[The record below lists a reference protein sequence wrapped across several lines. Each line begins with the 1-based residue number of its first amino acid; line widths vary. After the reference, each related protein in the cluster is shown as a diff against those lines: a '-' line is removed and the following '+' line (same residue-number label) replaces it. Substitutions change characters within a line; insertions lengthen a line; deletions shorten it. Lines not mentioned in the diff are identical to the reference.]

1 MTTPAAI
8 EAGAVAVLVERRL
21 DVRVPQ
27 LVVPSVREAMGP
39 AAAAVH
45 GDPSSRIPVIGVT
58 GTNGKTTTVRLIGDL
73 LEQLGGSATEIGTLT
88 GVRTTPEAP
97 ELQRVLAEAH
107 RQGHAAVAMEVS
119 SHALDL
125 HRVGG
130 TRFAVGVFTN
140 LGVDHLDFHGDLQS
154 YEAAK
159 ARLFTPELTDLGIVS
174 TDTEAGERITET
186 AGIPIIPVDTTA
198 REAASNGPTG
208 SRFRWRGHEVSSRW
222 PVPSTSPMPRWLPKP
237 SLPSGTTTTTSPS
250 PLDECGASPAVSRP
264 CTPAK
269 RSPS

>member
-1 MTTPAAI
+1 MQEA
-8 EAGAVAVLVERRL
+8 AGAA
-21 DVRVPQ
+21 
-27 LVVPSVREAMGP
+27 

-73 LEQLGGSATEIGTLT
+73 LEQLGASATEIGTLT

-125 HRVGG
+125 HRGDG

-159 ARLFTPELTDLGIVS
+159 ARLFTPKLTDLGIVS

-208 SRFRWRGHEVSSRW
+208 SRFRWRGHAV
-222 PVPSTSPMPRWLPKP
+222 
-237 SLPSGTTTTTSPS
+237 SLPTPSRRPMGRAHSCPALWRTWKRCGPGSCRALSAATS
-250 PLDECGASPAVSRP
+250 R
-264 CTPAK
+264 
-269 RSPS
+269 RSCIVR